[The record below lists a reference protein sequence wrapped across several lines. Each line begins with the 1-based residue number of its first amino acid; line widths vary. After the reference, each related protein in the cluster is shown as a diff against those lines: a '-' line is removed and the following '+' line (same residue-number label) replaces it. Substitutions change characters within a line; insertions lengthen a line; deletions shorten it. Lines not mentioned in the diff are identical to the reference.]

1 MKMEMNKYGSKM
13 KMKMEN
19 EKSGAKKLKREINS
33 FEIIARSLFR
43 SSFFKYVIPRVLH
56 LCLFPIHIHIQLF

>member
-1 MKMEMNKYGSKM
+1 MDMNKYGS

-19 EKSGAKKLKREINS
+19 EKSGAKNLKREINS
-33 FEIIARSLFR
+33 FEIIARPFVR

-56 LCLFPIHIHIQLF
+56 SCLFPIKLF